1 MHSRARIA
9 MEKRIEEFGSDD
21 ADKVSRRNGA
31 KKKTLQRK
39 KAVKIKRRS

>member
-9 MEKRIEEFGSDD
+9 MEKRIEELGSDD

-31 KKKTLQRK
+31 KKRTLQRK
-39 KAVKIKRRS
+39 KSVKSKRRS

>member
-9 MEKRIEEFGSDD
+9 MEKRIEELGSGD

-39 KAVKIKRRS
+39 KAVKSKRRS